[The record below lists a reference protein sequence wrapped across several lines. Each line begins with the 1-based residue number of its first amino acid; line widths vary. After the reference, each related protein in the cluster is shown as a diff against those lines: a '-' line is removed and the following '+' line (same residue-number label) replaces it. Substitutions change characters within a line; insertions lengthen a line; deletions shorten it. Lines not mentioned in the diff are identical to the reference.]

1 MLLLTHMIQLSIWVI
16 HKLGQIRLTRTKPDL
31 DNLTRFP
38 PWSANK
44 KLNKSWGAY
53 SRVALQ
59 P

>member
-1 MLLLTHMIQLSIWVI
+1 MPLLAHMIQFSIWVI
-16 HKLGQIRLTRTKPDL
+16 HKLGQTHLTWTKPDL
-31 DNLTRFP
+31 DDLTRLP
-38 PWSANK
+38 PWSTNK